1 MPTKPQ
7 QVSQAV
13 ADLTPRPTIDAV
25 LDFFFQAAGGADKV
39 GKLLFDEFN
48 SSPPGSLVRGK
59 ILELVL
65 RRMERA
71 EERNRVDDFGDLTD
85 ADLKV
90 ALAAREVQML
100 AQLQPAPEPPKVEE
114 PPT

>member
-1 MPTKPQ
+1 MSKPQ
-7 QVSQAV
+7 QLTQAV
-13 ADLTPRPTIDAV
+13 VDLAPRPTIDAV

-48 SSPPGSLVRGK
+48 SSPPGSLVRNK

-71 EERNRVDDFGDLTD
+71 EERNRVDDFGELTD
-85 ADLKV
+85 EDLRVALKV
-90 ALAAREVQML
+90 REEAML
-100 AQLQPAPEPPKVEE
+100 KQVAVPPVAEEPPK
-114 PPT
+114 